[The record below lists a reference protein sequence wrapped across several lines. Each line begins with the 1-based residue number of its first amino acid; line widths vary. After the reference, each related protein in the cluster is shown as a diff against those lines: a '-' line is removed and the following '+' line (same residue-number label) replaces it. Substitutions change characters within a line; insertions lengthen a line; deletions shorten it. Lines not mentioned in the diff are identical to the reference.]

1 MSHPSDAPVPVSPP
15 GPAGADGPDDVAAR
29 QARWRAVRW
38 VGFDVDGVLTDA
50 GVWLGEAGE
59 LGVELKRFDIRDGL
73 GLVLLKRAGLSVAFV
88 SARPSPASARRAAE
102 LGIPLHETPRAAK
115 VAVISRLL
123 AEQGLSWEQAAFVGD
138 DLVDVPV
145 LRRVA
150 VAAAPADAVREA
162 RDAAGHVL
170 EARGGAGAVRE
181 FVEWFLRARGEWDD
195 VVGGYLAALEA
206 SA

>member
-1 MSHPSDAPVPVSPP
+1 MTVAPARPAAPRADAPED
-15 GPAGADGPDDVAAR
+15 AEAR
-29 QARWRAVRW
+29 RVRWRAVRW

-50 GVWLGEAGE
+50 GVWLGDAAGG
-59 LGVELKRFDIRDGL
+59 GVELKRFDIRDGL
-73 GLVLLKRAGLSVAFV
+73 GLVLLKRAGLAVAFV

-102 LGIPLHETPRAAK
+102 LGIPLHESSRASK
-115 VAVISRLL
+115 LGVVAGLL
-123 AEQGLSWEQAAFVGD
+123 AEQGLSWAQAAFVGD

-170 EARGGAGAVRE
+170 ASRGGTGAVRE
-181 FVEWFLRARGEWDD
+181 FVEWFLHERGEWDG
-195 VVGGYLAALEA
+195 VVGAYLAALEA
-206 SA
+206 TP